1 MRVPP
6 TPQGLF
12 DKTVNV
18 ISSLCACNGNKR
30 ITCFTR
36 IELICR
42 KYSFGNLYLQE
53 KTMKYMKKKHQKVQI
68 KMFD

>member
-6 TPQGLF
+6 THHGLF

-18 ISSLCACNGNKR
+18 VFSHCVCNGNKR

-36 IELICR
+36 IESICR
-42 KYSFGNLYLQE
+42 KYSFENFYLQE
-53 KTMKYMKKKHQKVQI
+53 KITKYMKKKHQKVQI